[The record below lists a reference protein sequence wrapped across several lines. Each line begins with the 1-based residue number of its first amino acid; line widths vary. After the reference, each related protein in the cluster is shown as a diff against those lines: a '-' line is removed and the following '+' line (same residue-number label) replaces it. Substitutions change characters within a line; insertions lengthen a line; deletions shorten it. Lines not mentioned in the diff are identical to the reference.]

1 MLTTANPY
9 KAPRLAK
16 FPVYHTFYAIHVDMT
31 GNSGM
36 YQLNEHLHIHT
47 GPHMLCEQP
56 ARGLT
61 CHIDLWVLTLTWS
74 QRRCLLRCDRCVIS
88 QSCSKVCQCHG
99 SGLALRW
106 NGRENQINPSLLTV
120 AGFDPI

>member
-1 MLTTANPY
+1 
-9 KAPRLAK
+9 
-16 FPVYHTFYAIHVDMT
+16 MT
-31 GNSGM
+31 GNSGI

-47 GPHMLCEQP
+47 GPHTLCVQP

-61 CHIDLWVLTLTWS
+61 CHIDLWVLTLMRS
-74 QRRCLLRCDRCVIS
+74 QRHCLLRCDRCVIC
-88 QSCSKVCQCHG
+88 QSCSKVCQRHG
-99 SGLALRW
+99 SGLALQW